1 MTIVPFALLILVALV
16 GLFAIRSDRDAV
28 AVLTIFLVALFGITA
43 RWVIPGTGAIGT
55 PAMVIA
61 FAAAWWWWMTR
72 VNPNLSSDADPNPIR
87 VILLGY
93 LWFVALS
100 WGLGRLRLLSTL
112 EVNGSNR
119 ALLTAVGLTG
129 VALVVS
135 DGVRSRLRLE
145 TLLRRVVVGGGV
157 LSVVGLLQF
166 FADIDLVA
174 GFQIPGLVPNGE
186 AIQALATRSDLSRA
200 EGTAL
205 HSIEFSAV
213 LAMILPLAIHFAMN
227 GRDPRERRRYAV
239 MTAIIGIAIPLSVS
253 RTGILAAAVA
263 LVVTAIAWNW
273 RQRIIGLATAGVA
286 AIALGVVV
294 PGLIGTFR
302 WLIFGASEDPSVTAR
317 LDRVPLVMEQV
328 SERPWL
334 GWGIGTFSPDEDFLL
349 DNQYFGTLIETGVV
363 GLLIVVALILTAMT
377 LCYLTFRHS
386 QDDDTRYLATAI
398 MAGVAVLPVVMYLF
412 DAFFYSI
419 LMGVSFLLIGS
430 AGALWRLAV
439 RDTRRRE
446 ILEPYEAYS
455 PPVLRRQPEAGRSL
469 GRGADGSQPTAV
481 IERTT
486 QCERVYSDGRRC
498 PNQWVTSE
506 HRRDKRFCSGTCR
519 SAVRYAQKVKG

>member
-1 MTIVPFALLILVALV
+1 LTVFPFTLLVLASII
-16 GLFAIRSDRDAV
+16 GLFFVRSDRDAT
-28 AVLTIFLVALFGITA
+28 AVLTIFLVALFGINA

-61 FAAAWWWWMTR
+61 ITAAWWWWITR
-72 VNPNLSSDADPNPIR
+72 ANPDLSSDADPNPIR
-87 VILLGY
+87 MILLGY

-100 WGLGRLRLLSTL
+100 WGLSRLRLLSTL

-119 ALLTAVGLTG
+119 ALLTAIGLTG

-145 TLLRRVVVGGGV
+145 TLLRRVVVGGAV
-157 LSVVGLLQF
+157 LSTVGLLQF

-174 GFQIPGLVPNGE
+174 GFQLPGLVPNGE
-186 AIQALATRSDLSRA
+186 AVQALATRSDLSRA

-213 LAMILPLAIHFAMN
+213 LAMVLPLAIHFAMN
-227 GRDPRERRRYAV
+227 GRDHQQRRRYAV
-239 MTAIIGIAIPLSVS
+239 MTALIGMAIPLSVS
-253 RTGILAAAVA
+253 RTGILAVAVA
-263 LVVTAIAWNW
+263 LLVTTIAWNW
-273 RQRIIGLATAGVA
+273 RQRIIGLVTAGVA
-286 AIALGVVV
+286 AIAMGIAV

-302 WLIFGASEDPSVTAR
+302 WLLFGASEDPSVTAR
-317 LDRVPLVMEQV
+317 LERVPLVMEQV

-334 GWGIGTFSPDEDFLL
+334 GWGVGTFSPDEDFLL

-363 GLLIVVALILTAMT
+363 GLLVVVALILTAMT
-377 LCYLTFRHS
+377 LCYLTFKHS
-386 QDDDTRYLATAI
+386 QDDDTRRLATAI
-398 MAGVAVLPVVMYLF
+398 MAGIAVLPVVMYLF

-430 AGALWRLAV
+430 AGALWRFAL
-439 RDTRRRE
+439 RDAGRGGIPE
-446 ILEPYEAYS
+446 PFEPYRL
-455 PPVLRRQPEAGRSL
+455 PVLQPEAGISIGRSPH
-469 GRGADGSQPTAV
+469 GTQPTTV
-481 IERTT
+481 VGRTS
-486 QCERVYSDGRRC
+486 QCERIYADGRRC